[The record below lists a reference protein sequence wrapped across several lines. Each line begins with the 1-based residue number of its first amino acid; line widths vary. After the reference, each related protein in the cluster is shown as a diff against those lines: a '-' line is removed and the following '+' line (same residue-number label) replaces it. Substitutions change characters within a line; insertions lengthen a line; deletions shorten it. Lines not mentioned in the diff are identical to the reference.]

1 MTMEIEEIY
10 SRIDNVNEVKKKIER
25 FGDALAD
32 ATSGKGRDEA
42 IFAEMGLLGVQM
54 LIITNVQMLNEIL
67 SCLDGCSLHQ
77 ELFQVV
83 SSMKAGYQRE
93 YNNISSMIKEL
104 NI

>member
-10 SRIDNVNEVKKKIER
+10 SRIDKVNEVKKKIER

-42 IFAEMGLLGVQM
+42 IFAEMGLLGV
-54 LIITNVQMLNEIL
+54 LNEIL